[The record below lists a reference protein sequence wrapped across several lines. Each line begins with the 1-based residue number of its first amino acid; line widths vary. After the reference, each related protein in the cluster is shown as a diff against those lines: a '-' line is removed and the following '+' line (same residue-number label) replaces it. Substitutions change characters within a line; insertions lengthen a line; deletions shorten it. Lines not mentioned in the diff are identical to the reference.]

1 MTDSPAV
8 IPTNSAAATANTT
21 TVATTPAGSGNVAT
35 GAAATWRGFLSGK
48 VQQVIS
54 QLERVQH
61 PDPTGLDPLCIRAAR
76 DSSLLR
82 MNVLDD
88 LSVPRW
94 KPEEIEPVEDVTES
108 LLIFLLH
115 CRSTGT
121 QVSELSLAESTWD
134 ELGGLEI
141 L

>member
-35 GAAATWRGFLSGK
+35 GAAATWRGFLSGN

-61 PDPTGLDPLCIRAAR
+61 TDPTGLDPLCIRAAR
-76 DSSLLR
+76 DSSPLK
-82 MNVLDD
+82 MNVLAN

-108 LLIFLLH
+108 HLIFLLH
-115 CRSTGT
+115 CRSTGA
-121 QVSELSLAESTWD
+121 QVSELSLTESTWD
-134 ELGGLEI
+134 ELGRLEI